1 MKAMESVEKLKIHTA
16 KYLAEDAV
24 QKPQMPTSAQ
34 HRGQLE
40 PPWMIM
46 QCRTPGGQ

>member
-1 MKAMESVEKLKIHTA
+1 MKALESVEKLEIHTA

-34 HRGQLE
+34 YRGQLE

-46 QCRTPGGQ
+46 QRRPSGGQ